1 MIDLN
6 KLENK
11 IRIKIKNKY
20 LFFEALTHKS
30 YLYINPKHPYKD
42 NERLEFL
49 GDAIIE
55 FIISHYLFVNFPNLS
70 EGEMTL
76 IRSALVNREK
86 LSIIALDLDLDKFM
100 FYNTRISEKG
110 LKTVLSDGLEALI
123 AAIFLDNNLDTAYQ
137 FLIEKL
143 KQEINDVVKKK
154 LYKDPKSKL
163 QEYCQEK
170 YKILP
175 EYDIIKTEGPEH
187 QKKFFVGLYLEKK
200 LISVGEGSSKQEAEI
215 DAANKALKKM
225 KIKQN

>member
-1 MIDLN
+1 MIDLA

-11 IRIKIKNKY
+11 IKIKIKNKF
-20 LFFEALTHKS
+20 LFCEALTHKS
-30 YLYINPKHPYKD
+30 YLYINTKHPYKD

-49 GDAIIE
+49 GDTIIE
-55 FIISHYLFVNFPNLS
+55 FIISHYLFVKFPNLS

-76 IRSALVNREK
+76 IRSALVNRER
-86 LSIIALDLDLDKFM
+86 LSMISLDLDLDKFM
-100 FYNTRISEKG
+100 FYNPKIGEKG
-110 LKTVLSDGLEALI
+110 LKTILSDGLEALI
-123 AAIFLDNNLDTAYQ
+123 AAIFLDNNLDITYR

-143 KQEINDVVKKK
+143 NQDIDEVVKKR

-170 YKILP
+170 YKLLP
-175 EYDIIKTEGPEH
+175 EYDIIRTEGPEH
-187 QKKFFVGLYLEKK
+187 QKKFFVGLYLEKR

-225 KIKQN
+225 KIN